1 MLLTAAVVLIF
12 VVLGGAATRV
22 ILDME
27 GRPRGE
33 WFRAVKEWQPLTGS
47 VLGFLGA
54 AGVLVLSNE
63 LQANQRA
70 AEQARAAY
78 AIGYGLALEGEQLS
92 GGLTTGLDIVAMIEA
107 ERPDDYARVCT
118 EYLATLQRTLIGKTL
133 VYDAV
138 LPRLVDFGDQNL
150 AVFVR
155 FYGAYGDLLQEIAS
169 FDPRQCA
176 LNGESEIGYL
186 KTKLQNILAVY
197 RLIAET
203 YHTAVP
209 EQRPAPI
216 AAPGQVTPLSPA
228 TTAITPTQRQ

>member
-1 MLLTAAVVLIF
+1 MLLTAAVALIL
-12 VVLGGAATRV
+12 VVLGGAASLV
-22 ILDME
+22 VLDME

-54 AGVLVLSNE
+54 AGVLVLSTE

-70 AEQARAAY
+70 GEQARAAY
-78 AIGYGLALEGEQLS
+78 AIGYGLALEGEQLA
-92 GGLTTGLDIVAMIEA
+92 GGLATGLDIIGMIESQP
-107 ERPDDYARVCT
+107 PDDYTKVCA
-118 EYLATLQRTLIGKTL
+118 EYLATLQRTLVGKTL

-169 FDPRQCA
+169 FDTRQCT
-176 LNGESEIGYL
+176 LNGESEIAYL
-186 KTKLQNILAVY
+186 KTKLQNIVNVY
-197 RLIAET
+197 RLIAGI
-203 YHTAVP
+203 YHTTVP
-209 EQRPAPI
+209 VQQPAPAVA
-216 AAPGQVTPLSPA
+216 AAPVTPSFPA
-228 TTAITPTQRQ
+228 TPTVQ

>member
-12 VVLGGAATRV
+12 VVLGGAASLV

-27 GRPRGE
+27 GRPGGE

-63 LQANQRA
+63 IQSNQRA
-70 AEQARAAY
+70 AELARAAN

-92 GGLTTGLDIVAMIEA
+92 GPLTTGLDIIALIEA
-107 ERPDDYARVCT
+107 EAPSDYTKVCT
-118 EYLATLQRTLIGKTL
+118 EYLATLQRSLIGKTI

-155 FYGAYGDLLQEIAS
+155 FYGLYGDLLQEIQG
-169 FDPRQCA
+169 FDTRQCT
-176 LNGESEIGYL
+176 LNGESEIQYL
-186 KTKLQNILAVY
+186 KTKLEAIRNVY
-197 RLIAET
+197 AMIAST
-203 YHTAVP
+203 YHTAAP
-209 EQRPAPI
+209 ELQAVTQPATPAP
-216 AAPGQVTPLSPA
+216 SA
-228 TTAITPTQRQ
+228 TTTISP